1 MAKRMEKETAIT
13 LRKMGKSY
21 NEIRMQLKVSKS
33 TLSYWLNDYPLS
45 DEQMKKVRDYNPQ
58 RIENFRTT
66 MRLKKVARQ
75 EKALERVR
83 KDISKMSKRE
93 FFIAGFFLYWGEGT
107 KIGRGEVCL
116 ANTDPTMVRCFIRW
130 LKILGVS
137 KDKLRIQLSLY
148 KDMDISHEIRYW
160 SKELDVSLH
169 QFRNPYIKES
179 SLIDITYRNGFGHGT
194 CNVRLGNQVFTD
206 YVLMG
211 IRYIRDQY
219 NLTRL

>member
-1 MAKRMEKETAIT
+1 MHI
-13 LRKMGKSY
+13 L
-21 NEIRMQLKVSKS
+21 QLSGLV
-33 TLSYWLNDYPLS
+33 L
-45 DEQMKKVRDYNPQ
+45 VRCLVFFSIVVE
-58 RIENFRTT
+58 IENFGS
-66 MRLKKVARQ
+66 
-75 EKALERVR
+75 LECN
-83 KDISKMSKRE
+83 I
-93 FFIAGFFLYWGEGT
+93 LLHHWGEGT

-116 ANTDPTMVRCFIRW
+116 ANTDPAMVRCFIQW

-148 KDMDISHEIRYW
+148 KDMDISQEIRYW
-160 SKELDVSLH
+160 SKELDVSMH

-211 IRYIRDQY
+211 IRYIREQY